1 MRRFTLS
8 TGSFSR
14 RLMWACTRPNK
25 TEASCMFRDSSVRD
39 STPDEE
45 SSMRNRSRLLNL
57 DVAALKVLFFC
68 FCRFEG
74 PRLYSLRLLRN
85 VFLNRLFHIHVS
97 LL

>member
-1 MRRFTLS
+1 MRRFTRS
-8 TGSFSR
+8 TESFSR

-57 DVAALKVLFFC
+57 DVAACTVCSFG
-68 FCRFEG
+68 FCRLER
-74 PRLYSLRLLRN
+74 PRLSA
-85 VFLNRLFHIHVS
+85 
-97 LL
+97 